1 MILNIS
7 LTEFRQNVTKVNSY
21 IELAY
26 EQDGSSNNLRTD
38 EEIEFLVTS
47 AFLKLFIAWEC
58 FLEKSFISYLTGE
71 ESLDGNQL
79 VRYVSPV
86 DEKHAHRIV
95 IGTQNYVSWANN
107 KIVNQIAGLYF
118 ENSEPYLT
126 SLNSISR
133 DLSDLR
139 TIRNASAH
147 ISSSTQKKL
156 DAVASRI
163 LGAPISNIGVSDLV
177 TRISPE
183 DNTKTILQMYQHKLD
198 ITAEN
203 IAHNRI

>member
-1 MILNIS
+1 MTLNTS
-7 LTEFRQNVTKVNSY
+7 LVEFRQNVTKVNNY

-26 EQDGSSNNLRTD
+26 EQDSSSNNLRTD

-47 AFLKLFIAWEC
+47 AFLKFFIAWES
-58 FLEKSFISYLTGE
+58 FLEKSFVSYLTGE

-79 VRYVSPV
+79 VRYASPV
-86 DEKHAHRIV
+86 DEKHAHRIL
-95 IGTQNYVSWANN
+95 IGTQNYVAWSNN
-107 KIVNQIAGLYF
+107 ETVNKIAGLYL

-139 TIRNASAH
+139 VIRNASAH
-147 ISSSTQKKL
+147 ISSSTQTKL
-156 DAVASRI
+156 DAVASRV
-163 LGAPISNIGVSDLV
+163 LRTQISNIDVSDLV

-183 DNTKTILQMYQHKLD
+183 DNTKTILQMYQLKLD

-203 IAHNRI
+203 IARNRT